1 VAPEWCAR
9 YSECLRLETREPRRI
24 VGGAPISALQGR
36 PIGPRSRYLLAVNP
50 YMLGRQRN
58 TWLRYQFSEACAA
71 GFQRRITAA
80 DPTELYARRNGKS
93 LTRGAL
99 NMMSAPEQS
108 RTRSST
114 DAHRMPTSSWRGR
127 AADRIL
133 PSDQPRPTPKS
144 IRDSMSRFGR
154 RAIPWLCLL
163 LMASTAAQA
172 LQLSADTLSPTAGSA
187 KVAVTTYGSTE
198 DPINRGSSQLV
209 FMPIPEYDTTRGAPI
224 EAGVQCIDMGD
235 RLPSN
240 VLGAMTTAELG
251 HLQATLCL
259 STRAANAASEPE

>member
-1 VAPEWCAR
+1 MVCSLLGMLASRDTGTAAHCRGRADQ
-9 YSECLRLETREPRRI
+9 RL
-24 VGGAPISALQGR
+24 AGR

-114 DAHRMPTSSWRGR
+114 DAHRMPRSSWQGR
-127 AADRIL
+127 AAVWKL
-133 PSDQPRPTPKS
+133 QPRPTPRS
-144 IRDSMSRFGR
+144 IRVSMSRFGR

-163 LMASTAAQA
+163 LMASTAAHA
-172 LQLSADTLSPTAGSA
+172 LQLSADTLSPSAGSA
-187 KVAVTTYGSTE
+187 RVAVASHGSTE
-198 DPINRGSSQLV
+198 DPATPGSSQPV
-209 FMPIPEYDTTRGAPI
+209 FVPITGYDTARDALI
-224 EAGVQCIDMGD
+224 EAGAQCIDMGD
-235 RLPSN
+235 RISSD

-259 STRAANAASEPE
+259 STQAANAASEPE